1 MLRNLLKISLRN
13 LIKNK
18 SHTAINVA
26 GLSLGLTAAII
37 IYKVVMF
44 EMSFDK
50 YHESSEHTY
59 RLVIDALAEG
69 ERYKQSGVPYKVG
82 ENFKEDFAEV
92 KYFTI
97 VDRNI
102 GSPVITFADDESKK
116 FGEKS
121 RKIAFVNEDYFRM
134 FDYNFIAGDATNPFG
149 AASTVVLSKNL
160 AEKYFGEHTNALGK
174 VIIVNNEFELTVS
187 AIVENPPL
195 HTDFPFEILASIELG
210 EEKDRAWGDWV
221 SSSSSVQFYVTKKE
235 NVSIASFQDN
245 VIDYINTNK
254 SPEDPD
260 AYELLLEPLS
270 SQHFNTERYNLS
282 GRSTSYETILTL
294 SVIGAL
300 LILAAC
306 INFINL
312 NTALV
317 SKRAKEI
324 GVRKVLGS
332 SRAML
337 VTQFIS
343 ETAIIVLFSIV
354 ISLGL
359 AELSLIRIEAL
370 TGFTVPHGQYDLDV
384 WIFLS
389 LLFVVVTLLS
399 SFYPAIVLS
408 GYRPVEALKSKTNL
422 QRSGGFSL
430 RKILIIV
437 QLFIAQALI
446 IVIFAMSEQI
456 SYFMNAPLG
465 IDTEA
470 VVVFNIPDPPSDE
483 KFETFRNQ
491 LTSHPDVRSA
501 TFSNTG
507 SISNNTWG
515 GVIEFTK
522 DEPQRVSSRVKLI
535 DEYYVSLFDIEL
547 LAGRNIKT
555 DTAQYLINEKLLY
568 EMGFEN
574 PEDVLGLRLT
584 YWDREGTVIGVVKNF
599 NSTSLH
605 SEMSPVLFAYNPRLF
620 YQAAVKLEKIDQEA
634 LTHIKNEWEAQFPNF
649 IYSNSFLDDDISQFY
664 ESEQRAQK
672 VFSTFGAVA
681 LFIGAI
687 GLLGLISFMTNS
699 KTKEIGV
706 RKVLG
711 ASVEQVIVML
721 TKDFV
726 WLVLVAAILAVPAS
740 YYFLDTWLSNFEYR
754 IPISIKLFLGG
765 LISTLIITIA
775 IVSFKSYKA
784 ASVNPVESLKDE

>member
-50 YHESSEHTY
+50 YHENSEHTY

-82 ENFKEDFAEV
+82 ENFKADFAEV

-134 FDYNFIAGDATNPFG
+134 FDYKFIAGDAASPFG
-149 AASTVVLSKNL
+149 SASTVVLSKNL
-160 AEKYFGEHTNALGK
+160 ADKYFGDHTNALGK
-174 VIIVNNEFELTVS
+174 VIIVNNEYELTVS

-195 HTDFPFEILASIELG
+195 HTDFPFEILVSIELG

-235 NVSIASFQDN
+235 NVAITSFQDN
-245 VIDYINTNK
+245 AIDYINTNK

-260 AYELLLEPLS
+260 TYELILESLS

-332 SRAML
+332 SRTML
-337 VTQFIS
+337 VAQFIS
-343 ETAIIVLFSIV
+343 ETAIIVLFSMV

-370 TGFTVPHGQYDLDV
+370 TGFTVPQGQYNLDV
-384 WIFLS
+384 WIFLAV
-389 LLFVVVTLLS
+389 LFVMVTLLS
-399 SFYPAIVLS
+399 SFYPAMVLS
-408 GYRPVEALKSKTNL
+408 GYRPAEALKSKANL

-470 VVVFNIPDPPSDE
+470 VVIFNIPDPPSAE

-515 GVIEFTK
+515 GVIEFTNN
-522 DEPQRVSSRVKLI
+522 EPQRVSSRVKLI
-535 DEYYVSLFDIEL
+535 DEHYLTLFDIEL

-555 DTAQYLINEKLLY
+555 DTAQYLINERLLY
-568 EMGFEN
+568 EMGYEN
-574 PEDVLGLRLT
+574 PEDVLGLRVT
-584 YWDREGTVIGVVKNF
+584 YWGREGTIIGVIKNF

-605 SEMSPVLFAYNPRLF
+605 AEMSPVLFAYNPNLYF
-620 YQAAVKLEKIDQEA
+620 QAAVKLEQINQTA
-634 LTHIKNEWEAQFPNF
+634 LDHIKNEWEALFPTF
-649 IYSNSFLDDDISQFY
+649 IYSNSFLDDDIVQFY

-721 TKDFV
+721 SKDFV
-726 WLVLVAAILAVPAS
+726 WLVLIAAILAVPVS
-740 YYFLDTWLSNFEYR
+740 YYFLDTWLGNFEYR
-754 IPISIKLFLGG
+754 IPISAKLFLGG